1 MQISN
6 IFSSFSPQI
15 FFDNFSRE
23 IKVVNSSKVPNR
35 SIFTSFHPKQ
45 FDNFSREIKVEFLD
59 KKWRFRTVCS
69 IRYWQFFECYG
80 HAISCKGKLFTPW
93 PFPILFSF
101 RFLHEITTIIKL
113 YWTLF
118 FFSCWTQFIF
128 RIFAIFYCLCI
139 FGFLKIRLQTTRV
152 SSYFRIFVHFVY
164 QLFGQTLVTRRWSKE
179 DKCKCCIILKDC
191 IKSEKNKSWP
201 DCHSTQF
208 YWSTE
213 NQRSLNKIIRV

>member
-1 MQISN
+1 MTSWRTGKWAEPLEFRYPSWKEN
-6 IFSSFSPQI
+6 
-15 FFDNFSRE
+15 
-23 IKVVNSSKVPNR
+23 VSKCPLLPAKADTKELKFCN
-35 SIFTSFHPKQ
+35 P
-45 FDNFSREIKVEFLD
+45 FLN
-59 KKWRFRTVCS
+59 KILAV
-69 IRYWQFFECYG
+69 FECYG
-80 HAISCKGKLFTPW
+80 HAISCKGKTLHFAPASLW
-93 PFPILFSF
+93 PFPILFFF

-118 FFSCWTQFIF
+118 FSWWTQFIF

-179 DKCKCCIILKDC
+179 DKCNCCIILKDC

-213 NQRSLNKIIRV
+213 NQRSLNKILRVSTRLNKFEQR